1 MQPIINEFAMYSF
14 MSDRQHRQWC
24 CLSNI
29 LAYYHIESLEFFL
42 MSFPIVIAEHES
54 GAITTLSQLEM
65 SVDRGDTFEL
75 RDAAWITQNIEFYD
89 PKHVFIEASWT
100 QTVVNYFYLQVQSH
114 YLRIW
119 KVVTESGFYAMRS
132 SRRSFQNPHHMLVSE
147 YLNHEPGFSAQLV
160 TAKNMAGEEIESAWI
175 YWNNTLYDEPKVVV
189 LIDSLPSSHIRV
201 QGNGR
206 ICYCLRRI

>member
-1 MQPIINEFAMYSF
+1 MQPIINEFANFSF
-14 MSDRQHRQWC
+14 MNDSQHRQWC

-119 KVVTESGFYAMRS
+119 KVVNERGFYAMRS

-147 YLNHEPGFSAQLV
+147 FMNQEPGFSAQLV

-175 YWNNTLYDEPKVVV
+175 YWNNKLYDEPNVVV
-189 LIDSLPSSHIRV
+189 LIDTLPSSHIRV